1 MVERTDRKGKKMA
14 KVKVRLYGV
23 VRLKT
28 GTACFEAEADTLE
41 GLKRQ
46 IPGVTPKEAKDLIV
60 LVNGEKARRRYQF
73 KTGDEVVLM
82 SPAGGG

>member
-1 MVERTDRKGKKMA
+1 MA
-14 KVKVRLYGV
+14 KVNVRLYGV

-28 GTACFEAEADTLE
+28 GTACFEAEAKTLD
-41 GLKRQ
+41 GLRKQ

-60 LVNGEKARRRYQF
+60 LVNGKQAGRRYRF
-73 KTGDEVVLM
+73 KAGDEVALM

>member
-1 MVERTDRKGKKMA
+1 MA

-28 GTACFEAEADTLE
+28 GTACSEAEAETLD
-41 GLKRQ
+41 GLQRQ
-46 IPGVTPKEAKDLIV
+46 IPGVTPREAKDLIV
-60 LVNGEKARRRYQF
+60 LVNGKQAGRRYRF

>member
-1 MVERTDRKGKKMA
+1 MA
-14 KVKVRLYGV
+14 KVKVHLYGV

-28 GTACFEAEADTLE
+28 GVSVFEAEAETLD
-41 GLKRQ
+41 GLQKQ
-46 IPGVTPKEAKDLIV
+46 IPGVTPKEARDLIV
-60 LVNGEKARRRYQF
+60 LVNGKQAGRRYRF